1 MGLLFVVVIVVAA
14 RGPWLKKHAEPSRSG
29 EGTLG
34 DLKQSPFTSPFNGQQ
49 NSFMAKNH

>member
-14 RGPWLKKHAEPSRSG
+14 RGPWLKKHAGPSRSG

-34 DLKQSPFTSPFNGQQ
+34 DLKQSPFNGQQ
-49 NSFMAKNH
+49 NSFMAKKH